1 MSRAAAAAVAA
12 LAAVALGGCGGCGGG
27 AKHQSTASVSPEH
40 ALADEA
46 TVRLWTR
53 ALYDGHY
60 DRAARFF
67 APGAIVQQYGTRVL
81 RGHAAAVAFNR
92 SLTCRATVHSIRHER
107 NGVLLATFNLGP
119 GARGGC
125 TGGGTVRVRF
135 FIRHGLIE
143 TWHQLPDPPAR
154 FTQPD

>member
-1 MSRAAAAAVAA
+1 VACLA
-12 LAAVALGGCGGCGGG
+12 LTGCGGCGGG
-27 AKHQSTASVSPEH
+27 AHKGTTGAAPAPDR

-67 APGAIVQQYGTRVL
+67 APRAIVQQGDTRVL
-81 RGHAAAVAFNR
+81 RNHADAVAFVR
-92 SLTCRATVHSIRHER
+92 SLTCRASILSIRGEKG
-107 NGVLLATFNLGP
+107 GVLLATFNLGP
-119 GARGGC
+119 GPGGGC

-135 FIRHGLIE
+135 FIRRGLIE
-143 TWHQLPDPPAR
+143 SWRQLPEPAKPPG
-154 FTQPD
+154 QPA

>member
-1 MSRAAAAAVAA
+1 MKRAAAA
-12 LAAVALGGCGGCGGG
+12 LAAVACLALGGCGGCGGSAHKTTTG
-27 AKHQSTASVSPEH
+27 ASPAPDN

-67 APGAIVQQYGTRVL
+67 APRAIVQQGDTRVL
-81 RGHAAAVAFNR
+81 RNHAEAVAFVR
-92 SLTCRATVHSIRHER
+92 SLTCRASVLSIRHEK
-107 NGVLLATFNLGP
+107 GGALLVTFNLGP
-119 GARGGC
+119 GSRGGC

-135 FIRHGLIE
+135 FIRRGLIE
-143 TWHQLPDPPAR
+143 TWHQLPEPA
-154 FTQPD
+154 QAPKQSA